1 MIGSL
6 SGRERGLLGIGGITV
21 AAALGWTLLW
31 QPLSRERG
39 ALSDRI
45 AAARTVLVALDTY
58 PEGTAAAPAPVQEAP
73 IATRVT
79 RSAEA
84 AGVALT
90 RIEPAGDGLAA
101 LVDEASFDAVIGW
114 IADMEATG
122 GLRLRAIE
130 IGRRPVPGVVSAR
143 LDLETAR

>member
-1 MIGSL
+1 M
-6 SGRERGLLGIGGITV
+6 
-21 AAALGWTLLW
+21 
-31 QPLSRERG
+31 
-39 ALSDRI
+39 
-45 AAARTVLVALDTY
+45 LVALDTY
-58 PEGTAAAPAPVQEAP
+58 PEGSAAAPAPVQEAP

-84 AGVALT
+84 AGVVLT

-122 GLRLRAIE
+122 DLSLRAIE